1 VTDLFER
8 LDRNRPAPES
18 KPVSKPSKD
27 PAQRLLNWLGR
38 WSKDTV
44 CTKDILQFGPN
55 SLRKPKSAID
65 AAETLVR
72 NGWLTPAKLHRYDMR
87 KWHIVRK
94 PIIPPTVAT

>member
-1 VTDLFER
+1 MATLFER
-8 LDRNRPAPES
+8 LSKERPAETKIKQPHE
-18 KPVSKPSKD
+18 D

-38 WSKDTV
+38 WNKDTV

-55 SLRKPKSAID
+55 SLRDPKSAID
-65 AAETLVR
+65 AAEILVR

-94 PIIPPTVAT
+94 PVIPPTVAT